1 MGNTDL
7 TAAREA
13 AIAADKCFSK
23 GRLRDEFRMKPKPGA
38 VAVKF
43 YKNGYGGTFGVYR
56 IADCVPIR
64 EARQAAPTDKQVRAR
79 AILALKAKLRGA
91 SAQAG
96 AEACSWLAADPL
108 FLDTETTGLD
118 GTAQI
123 IELAL
128 VDSAG
133 RVVLETRVRPSIPV
147 DPDAFAVHG
156 IHDAALASAPS
167 WPEVIHQVKAAV
179 AGRLVVIF
187 NDEFD
192 SRMVCQTCA
201 AFGEP
206 VEWWGAV
213 HTRCAMSL
221 AADTFGPTNSYGSI
235 SLAAAACAAGVK
247 WPGASHSAAVDALV
261 TAELVK
267 AIAAISSELERQL
280 AEVEAAC

>member
-1 MGNTDL
+1 LKT
-7 TAAREA
+7 T
-13 AIAADKCFSK
+13 
-23 GRLRDEFRMKPKPGA
+23 
-38 VAVKF
+38 
-43 YKNGYGGTFGVYR
+43 YGGKFGVYR

-64 EARQAAPTDKQVRAR
+64 EAPQAAPTAKQACAR
-79 AILALKAKLRGA
+79 AMLAVKAKLRSNA
-91 SAQAG
+91 ARAG
-96 AEACSWLAADPL
+96 AEACAWLGADPL

-118 GTAQI
+118 GAAQI

-133 RVVLETRVRPSIPV
+133 RVVLGTRVRPSVPV

-156 IHDAALASAPS
+156 IDDAALASAPS

-192 SRMVCQTCA
+192 ARMVRQTCA

-206 VEWWGAV
+206 AEWWNAV
-213 HTRCAMSL
+213 ETRCAMYL
-221 AADTFGPTNSYGSI
+221 AADAFGSTNNYGSM
-235 SLAAAACAAGVK
+235 SLAAATYAAGVQ
-247 WPGASHSAAVDALV
+247 WPGAAHSAAVDALV

-267 AIAAISSELERQL
+267 AIAAISSELE
-280 AEVEAAC
+280 AEC